1 MSTDLRDS
9 ITAGVGH
16 TDMGDAFRAWSITKR
31 EKRAS
36 NRKMSH
42 DMLVVAGVKFEVRNL
57 GAHLVVTGKSCI
69 IDFWPG
75 TGLWIVRQQTPRR
88 RGVRGLLDFLA
99 KEK

>member
-1 MSTDLRDS
+1 MTNSEAAAIIRIL
-9 ITAGVGH
+9 
-16 TDMGDAFRAWSITKR
+16 
-31 EKRAS
+31 
-36 NRKMSH
+36 
-42 DMLVVAGVKFEVRNL
+42 LVEPVDKWPVLNRNL

-75 TGLWIVRQQTPRR
+75 TGLWIVRQQTPRK